1 MRAVAGGRGY
11 PAAMGHSKAWMLLTR
26 CFWTWLKAAGL
37 MDTMQGA
44 LGCLP
49 SIHGEFGPPTAR
61 ATQQQLIS
69 PLMLWILLQPCFLLK
84 WAPGFIVNAGFPIPS
99 QLFVGTNKQIWFL
112 LFN

>member
-1 MRAVAGGRGY
+1 MCAAVGGRGR

-49 SIHGEFGPPTAR
+49 SVHGEFGPPTAIP
-61 ATQQQLIS
+61 APLVQLPAIHV
-69 PLMLWILLQPCFLLK
+69 P
-84 WAPGFIVNAGFPIPS
+84 PS
-99 QLFVGTNKQIWFL
+99 LAL
-112 LFN
+112 